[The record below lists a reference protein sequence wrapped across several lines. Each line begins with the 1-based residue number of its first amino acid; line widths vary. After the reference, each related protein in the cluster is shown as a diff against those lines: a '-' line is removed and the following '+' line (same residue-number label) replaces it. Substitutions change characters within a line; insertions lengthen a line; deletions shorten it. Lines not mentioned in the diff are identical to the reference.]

1 MCQSSAKSEHAFV
14 FYGEFFEVCKMK
26 KMKKKKKTKK
36 LKRNFVRSYL
46 GNGKSDFLQ
55 IWYVDYPNWAA
66 RLQQIWFQSDKGSQ
80 SYIGVKIAF
89 SFFLLIYSRCGAP
102 ASWAARH
109 TIVCLDLDL
118 AFATHSC
125 VSNHSSVVC
134 NPILLYYCKDFL

>member
-1 MCQSSAKSEHAFV
+1 MCQISARSEYAFV
-14 FYGEFFEVCKMK
+14 IYGEFCKVCEMK
-26 KMKKKKKTKK
+26 KMKKKKKKKMKK

-46 GNGKSDFLQ
+46 GNGWSDFLQ
-55 IWYVDYPNWAA
+55 VWYVDSPNWAA

-109 TIVCLDLDL
+109 TIVCLDVNILTVWRAGFL
-118 AFATHSC
+118 GRTTHHR
-125 VSNHSSVVC
+125 VS
-134 NPILLYYCKDFL
+134 

>member
-1 MCQSSAKSEHAFV
+1 MSPLSVPNFSQIRARIRVLWRILRSVRNE
-14 FYGEFFEVCKMK
+14 EDEE
-26 KMKKKKKTKK
+26 KKTKK

-46 GNGKSDFLQ
+46 GNGRSDFLQ

-109 TIVCLDLDL
+109 TIVCLDD
-118 AFATHSC
+118 THTVLKYRC
-125 VSNHSSVVC
+125 
-134 NPILLYYCKDFL
+134 